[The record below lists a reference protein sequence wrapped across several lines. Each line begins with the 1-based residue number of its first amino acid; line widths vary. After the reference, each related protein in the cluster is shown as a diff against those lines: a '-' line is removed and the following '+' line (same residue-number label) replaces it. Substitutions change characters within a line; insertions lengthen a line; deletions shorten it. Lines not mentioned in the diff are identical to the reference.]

1 MGQAR
6 RWRLFIVATGLAA
19 ALAAGLAPA
28 PGRAQTFAQTSDQTP
43 APVQPPVQ
51 NPVQNPAQNPNQSP
65 APQTAPTDA
74 GPRAADQPVAVHTE
88 RPRVAH
94 VGVLAFRGAELAR
107 ARWQPLADYLGASVD
122 GWDFVLVPVTLVS
135 APEKIESKQIDF
147 LITNPGHYVTLADQL
162 ALSVLATRE
171 RRVGGAGLLR
181 YGSAIFCRRDAG
193 ITSLADLRG
202 KRLAAVSP
210 DAFGGFQLA
219 WHEFRRQ
226 QIDPFTDL
234 ASIRFMGFPQDA
246 IVAAVASGEVDAGVV
261 RAGLLENLAAENR
274 IRLQDFRVL
283 QDNSQPS
290 YPYKTSGALYPEW
303 PFTALPGIDKRLR
316 EQVTRAL
323 LDTQLGEVAQR
334 FGLRD
339 LWSAPLSYESVR
351 ALVRDFQARDGR
363 DGGRVSWIATPAAG
377 LGLGLAA
384 AMTVLLASIMLR
396 RRAPVPVAAAHAPG
410 ATPAAPEPAA
420 HQPETTAPPEDL
432 ARFQSLTK
440 REREVLSLIC
450 VGKSSRDIADALGI
464 SPKTVEYHR
473 SNLLQKSG
481 AKTSA
486 HLVQLVTRLEH
497 DLGFSLGDF
506 AHNHE

>member
-6 RWRLFIVATGLAA
+6 RWRLIIVATGLAA
-19 ALAAGLAPA
+19 TLAAGLIPAPA
-28 PGRAQTFAQTSDQTP
+28 AATGRPRSTAQAT
-43 APVQPPVQ
+43 VQPPVQ
-51 NPVQNPAQNPNQSP
+51 PPLQSTGQAPGAQVAQVTQ
-65 APQTAPTDA
+65 AA
-74 GPRAADQPVAVHTE
+74 GDRPVAARTD

-94 VGVLAFRGAELAR
+94 VGVLAFRGADQAR
-107 ARWQPLADYLGASVD
+107 ARWQPLADYLGASVE

-147 LITNPGHYVTLADQL
+147 LITNPGHYVTLADQF

-171 RRVGGAGLLR
+171 RRVNGVGLLR

-193 ITSLADLRG
+193 IASLADLRG

-234 ASIRFMGFPQDA
+234 GSIRFMGFPQDA
-246 IVAAVASGEVDAGVV
+246 IVEAVASGEVDAGVV

-274 IRLQDFRVL
+274 IRLEDFRVL
-283 QDNSQPS
+283 QDNSQPG

-316 EQVTRAL
+316 EQVTHAL
-323 LDTQLGEVAQR
+323 LDTQQGDIARQ
-334 FGLRD
+334 FALRD
-339 LWSAPLSYESVR
+339 LWSAPLSYENVR
-351 ALVRDFQARDGR
+351 MLVRDFQGRDGR
-363 DGGRVSWIATPAAG
+363 GGGRASWIATPAAG

-384 AMTVLLASIMLR
+384 AMTVLLASVMLR
-396 RRAPVPVAAAHAPG
+396 RRTPLPAVP
-410 ATPAAPEPAA
+410 APEPAA
-420 HQPETTAPPEDL
+420 NPPGQAAPPEEL
-432 ARFQSLTK
+432 ARFQSLTR

-450 VGKSSRDIADALGI
+450 VGKSSRDIADQLGI

-481 AKTSA
+481 ARTSA